1 MTWLLLGVDYV
12 GRVIGAQSDE
22 HVHIV
27 IEDPDEVE
35 AFGSAKDV
43 SVSTGDPTDPAVLA
57 KVEEPVG
64 IATGTTDVERTIAMI
79 EAAREAFP
87 EVPIVVYATGSLGD
101 RDRERL
107 SQRANRLID
116 HSEALWEYVFDI
128 VACEPALRA
137 QELRRVLL
145 GIEGTLG
152 VVMHDNPDPDAI
164 ASGIAL
170 AALARSYGVD
180 TVTCYYGEITHQE
193 NRALVN
199 LLDLDL
205 RSLGPDSTG
214 EEFDAIALVD
224 HSTPGINDQLPE
236 ETPVEIVIDHHS
248 THGPV
253 DARHFDV
260 RSDAGSTSS
269 MLVEYFIQ
277 LGVEPDEVLAT
288 ALLFG
293 IQTDTNG
300 FTRGTAELDFDAA
313 SVLVGLADEG
323 VLDRLEQPTMT
334 GETVETF
341 ARAIRDL
348 TVRDGVGVSCV
359 GALKDRDSLAQ
370 SADLLLNRED
380 LSVTLTFGIERETVY
395 LSARARGTAVDVG
408 EAVREAFG
416 QIGSAG
422 GHAQMAGGQLP
433 VGILGD
439 GAGEDERLVE
449 LVREAVAER
458 FFETIEDHRTRSSRR
473 WPRSEPPGNVPS
485 TGERF

>member
-1 MTWLLLGVDYV
+1 MTWLLLGVDDV
-12 GRVIGAQSDE
+12 GRVIGTQSDE

-27 IEDPDEVE
+27 IEDPDEVD

-43 SVSTGDPTDPAVLA
+43 SVTTGDPTDPAVLA
-57 KVEEPVG
+57 RVEEPIG
-64 IATGTTDVERTIAMI
+64 IATGTRDGERTLATI
-79 EAAREAFP
+79 EAARETFP
-87 EVPIVVYATGSLGD
+87 GVPVVVYATGVLD
-101 RDRERL
+101 EATRERL
-107 SQRANRLID
+107 SERADRVIG
-116 HSEALWEYVFDI
+116 HCEAVWEYVFDI

-137 QELRRVLL
+137 HELRRTLL
-145 GIEGTLG
+145 GIEGSLG

-170 AALARSYGVD
+170 AALARSYGIEAEA
-180 TVTCYYGEITHQE
+180 CYYGEITHQE

-214 EEFDAIALVD
+214 SEFDAIALVD

-236 ETPVEIVIDHHS
+236 ETPVEIVIDHHP

-253 DARHFDV
+253 DARHFDI
-260 RSDAGSTSS
+260 RSWIGSASS
-269 MLVEYFIQ
+269 ILVEYFIQ

-293 IQTDTNG
+293 IQTDTDG
-300 FTRGTAELDFDAA
+300 FTRGVSELDFDAA
-313 SVLVGLADEG
+313 AVLVSLADRG
-323 VLDRLEQPTMT
+323 ILDRLEQPTMT
-334 GETVETF
+334 RETVETF

-359 GALKDRDSLAQ
+359 GSLRDRDSLAQ

-380 LSVTLTFGIERETVY
+380 VSVTLVFGIERETVY
-395 LSARARGTAVDVG
+395 LSARARGTEVDVG
-408 EAVREAFG
+408 EVLREAFD

-439 GAGEDERLVE
+439 GAGEDERLIE
-449 LVREAVAER
+449 LVREAIAER
-458 FFETIEDHRTRSSRR
+458 FFETVEDHRGRVSRR
-473 WPRSEPPGNVPS
+473 WPTAGEQRAPRS
-485 TGERF
+485 GERF

>member
-1 MTWLLLGVDYV
+1 MTWLLLGVDNV

-27 IEDPDEVE
+27 IEDPDEVD

-57 KVEEPVG
+57 RVAEPLG
-64 IATGTTDVERTIAMI
+64 IATGTRDADRTVAMI
-79 EAAREAFP
+79 EAARETFP
-87 EVPIVVYATGSLGD
+87 GVPIVVYATDVLD
-101 RDRERL
+101 EEVRERL
-107 SQRANRLID
+107 DERADRVIG
-116 HSEALWEYVFDI
+116 HCEALWEYVFDI
-128 VACEPALRA
+128 AACEPALRA
-137 QELRRVLL
+137 QELRRTLL

-152 VVMHDNPDPDAI
+152 IVMHDNPDPDAI
-164 ASGIAL
+164 ASGVAL

-180 TVTCYYGEITHQE
+180 AVACYFGEITHQE

-205 RSLGPDSTG
+205 RSLEPDATG
-214 EEFDAIALVD
+214 EEFDAVALVD

-236 ETPVEIVIDHHS
+236 EIPVEIVLDHHS

-260 RSDAGSTSS
+260 RSEVGSTSS
-269 MLVEYFIQ
+269 IVVEYFIQ
-277 LGVEPDEVLAT
+277 LGVEPDEVLST

-293 IQTDTNG
+293 IQTDTRG
-300 FTRGTAELDFDAA
+300 FTRGVSELDFDAA
-313 SVLVGLADEG
+313 AVLVTLADQG
-323 VLDRLEQPTMT
+323 VLDRLEQPTMS

-359 GALKDRDSLAQ
+359 GRLRDRDSLAQ
-370 SADLLLNRED
+370 SADLILNRED
-380 LSVTLTFGIERETVY
+380 LSVALVFGIEGETVY
-395 LSARARGTAVDVG
+395 LSARARGTRIDVG
-408 EAVREAFG
+408 DVLREAFD

-439 GAGEDERLVE
+439 GADEDGRAVE
-449 LVREAVAER
+449 LVREAIAER
-458 FFETIEDHRTRSSRR
+458 FFETIEDHRGRVSRQWFR
-473 WPRSEPPGNVPS
+473 TGDPRHAPS